1 MSKLIELSVLGQ
13 VLRLNCPPEQ
23 HDALRQAARNLD
35 SRVMEMKERTGIL
48 QMEKILSIVAL
59 NLSFELMQE
68 QNKTQTIENVI
79 NQKIAQLEG
88 SLENILA
95 QKANV

>member
-1 MSKLIELSVLGQ
+1 MSKLIELSVSGQ
-13 VLRLNCPPEQ
+13 VLRLNCLPEQ
-23 HDALRQAARNLD
+23 HDALRQAAHLLD
-35 SRVMEMKERTGIL
+35 NRVMEMRERTGIL

-68 QNKTQTIENVI
+68 QQKTQTIENVI

-95 QKANV
+95 QKTTF